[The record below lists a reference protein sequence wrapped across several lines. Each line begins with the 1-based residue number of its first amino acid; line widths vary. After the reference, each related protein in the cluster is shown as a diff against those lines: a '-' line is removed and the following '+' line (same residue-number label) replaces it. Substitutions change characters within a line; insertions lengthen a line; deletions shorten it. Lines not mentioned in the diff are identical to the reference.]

1 MHFARTESRSTLM
14 LFLRSVTLLMMLY
27 LRPLLVLLL
36 LVLLLLRHSRVRDE
50 RRIGNFF
57 AEGVKNL
64 LPVSV
69 EVAFDLVDGLVLDD
83 PELAL
88 GIADQPLVVRN
99 DDHAAWRQKMQF
111 W

>member
-1 MHFARTESRSTLM
+1 M
-14 LFLRSVTLLMMLY
+14 
-27 LRPLLVLLL
+27 VLLL
-36 LVLLLLRHSRVRDE
+36 LLLLSLLRNSRVRDE

>member
-14 LFLRSVTLLMMLY
+14 FFLRSVMLY
-27 LRPLLVLLL
+27 LRPLLV

-64 LPVSV
+64 LSVSV

-88 GIADQPLVVRN
+88 GVADQPLVVRN
-99 DDHAAWRQKMQF
+99 DDHAAW
-111 W
+111 

>member
-1 MHFARTESRSTLM
+1 MHFAQTESRSTLM
-14 LFLRSVTLLMMLY
+14 FFLRSVTLLMML
-27 LRPLLVLLL
+27 LLVLLS
-36 LVLLLLRHSRVRDE
+36 LLRHSRVGDE

-64 LPVSV
+64 LSVSV

-88 GIADQPLVVRN
+88 GVADQPLVVRN